1 LYGLTR
7 SGTLTAEESMS
18 TESFYGLLTRPFSLT
33 PDLRFVFHSRSHSR
47 ALEQVTDALKRREGL
62 VVITGGIG
70 TGKTMLCRTLLA
82 TFEPR
87 TFLSVILD
95 PCLSVSDL
103 LHQVLTDFGII
114 DDVERTGDEP
124 TTDITRHQ
132 LVTTLQKFLSTLIP
146 LDAHAVIM
154 IDEAQHLDPSVL
166 EEVRLLSNFETDT
179 AKLLQIVLVGQ
190 PDLDALLKR
199 PEMGQLRQRI
209 ARRVELHPLAPTEVK
224 EYIERRLFVAAE
236 ASTPEPRDGSSADA
250 QVDAALERVRFSPA
264 AIETVAAISAGIP
277 RVINTLCD
285 RVLELGCE
293 RQTRVLD
300 HQLVLAAADRLKLPV
315 PALVKLRSGAGLKAA
330 AAALFVIA
338 GLGAWWW
345 TSRPAPAA
353 PAARVVQRTREE
365 PPAKAPQPAVVP
377 PAAAST
383 ASRPAEST
391 PATSPSAVSPNA
403 AASPNAA
410 SPQKNGRYGISV
422 AAFKTAQRAADVAAS
437 IAQKGL
443 RVTTR
448 TDSTGTWHQIIVG
461 PYDSSDEAEA
471 AQRILTREGFAG
483 TRISVLSPDVR

>member
-1 LYGLTR
+1 
-7 SGTLTAEESMS
+7 MS
-18 TESFYGLLTRPFSLT
+18 TSTIAASSDLTTCESFYGLLARPFSLT

-47 ALEQVTDALKRREGL
+47 ALEQVTEALKRREGV

-70 TGKTMLCRTLLA
+70 TGKTMLCRTLLE

-114 DDVERTGDEP
+114 DDVERTGDE
-124 TTDITRHQ
+124 TTPDITRHQ

-190 PDLDALLKR
+190 PDLDVLLKR

-209 ARRVELHPLAPTEVK
+209 ARRVELHPLAASEVK

-236 ASTPEPRDGSSADA
+236 AATEEKGDRPAGDP
-250 QVDAALERVRFSPA
+250 QVGAALERVRFTPA
-264 AIETVAAISAGIP
+264 AIQTIAAISAGIP
-277 RVINTLCD
+277 RVVNTLCD

-300 HQLVLAAADRLKLPV
+300 HRLVLDAAARLKLPV
-315 PALVKLRSGAGLKAA
+315 PALVKMRSGAGLKAA

-338 GLGAWWW
+338 GLGSWWW
-345 TSRPAPAA
+345 ASRPAPAA
-353 PAARVVQRTREE
+353 PPQVVQHVPAPPVAAKTQAPTTA
-365 PPAKAPQPAVVP
+365 PPASPT
-377 PAAAST
+377 AA
-383 ASRPAEST
+383 RPAESAPPT
-391 PATSPSAVSPNA
+391 PAPAASA
-403 AASPNAA
+403 AAPA
-410 SPQKNGRYGISV
+410 PQKNGRYGIFV
-422 AAFKTAQRAADVAAS
+422 AAFKTTQRTADVAAS

-443 RVTTR
+443 PVTTR
-448 TDSTGTWHQIIVG
+448 TDSTGTWHQIVVG
-461 PYDSSDEAEA
+461 PYDSPEQAEA
-471 AQRILTREGFAG
+471 AQRILTREGFVG

>member
-1 LYGLTR
+1 
-7 SGTLTAEESMS
+7 MS
-18 TESFYGLLTRPFSLT
+18 TESFYGLLARPFSLT

-47 ALEQVTDALKRREGL
+47 ALEQVTEALKRREGL
-62 VVITGGIG
+62 VVITGGMG
-70 TGKTMLCRTLLA
+70 TGKTMLCRTLLE

-114 DDVERTGDEP
+114 NDVERSADEP
-124 TTDITRHQ
+124 SAEITRHQ

-190 PDLDALLKR
+190 PDLDTLLKR

-209 ARRVELHPLAPTEVK
+209 ARRVELHPLAATEVK

-236 ASTPEPRDGSSADA
+236 AATPEKSDDSASDPQPGS
-250 QVDAALERVRFSPA
+250 ALERVRFTPA
-264 AIETVAAISAGIP
+264 AIQTVAAISAGIP
-277 RVINTLCD
+277 RIVNTLCD
-285 RVLELGCE
+285 RALELGCE

-300 HQLVLAAADRLKLPV
+300 HRVVVDAADRLKLPV
-315 PALVKLRSGAGLKAA
+315 PALVKMRSGAGLKAA

-338 GLGAWWW
+338 GLGVWWW
-345 TSRPAPAA
+345 ASRPTPAA
-353 PAARVVQRTREE
+353 ATPQVVQRVREAPIAKTTE
-365 PPAKAPQPAVVP
+365 PATVP
-377 PAAAST
+377 PAPPT
-383 ASRPAEST
+383 ATRPAEST
-391 PATSPSAVSPNA
+391 PAKPAP
-403 AASPNAA
+403 AASPN
-410 SPQKNGRYGISV
+410 SPAQPKNGRYGISV

-448 TDSTGTWHQIIVG
+448 TDSTGTWHQIVVG
-461 PYDSSDEAEA
+461 PYDSPEEAEA
-471 AQRILTREGFAG
+471 AQRILTREGFTG

>member
-1 LYGLTR
+1 
-7 SGTLTAEESMS
+7 MS
-18 TESFYGLLTRPFSLT
+18 TSTIAASSDLTTSESFYGLLARPFSLT

-47 ALEQVTDALKRREGL
+47 ALEQVTEALKHREGL

-70 TGKTMLCRTLLA
+70 TGKTMLCRTLLQ

-114 DDVERTGDEP
+114 NQVERTDDEK
-124 TTDITRHQ
+124 TSEITRHQ

-190 PDLDALLKR
+190 PDLDVLLKR

-209 ARRVELHPLAPTEVK
+209 ARRVELHPLAAGEVK
-224 EYIERRLFVAAE
+224 EYIERRLFVAAQ
-236 ASTPEPRDGSSADA
+236 ATTAGDGERSAGDA
-250 QVDAALERVRFSPA
+250 QVGATLERVRFTPA
-264 AIETVAAISAGIP
+264 AIQTVAAISAGIP
-277 RVINTLCD
+277 RLINTLCD

-300 HQLVLAAADRLKLPV
+300 HRLVLAAAAGLKLPV
-315 PALVKLRSGAGLKAA
+315 PPLVKMRSGAGLKAA

-338 GLGAWWW
+338 GLGVWWW
-345 TSRPAPAA
+345 ASRPAPAA
-353 PAARVVQRTREE
+353 AAPPARVVQRV
-365 PPAKAPQPAVVP
+365 PDAPIAKATEPRPVSPAP
-377 PAAAST
+377 PTAAT
-383 ASRPAEST
+383 PPAES
-391 PATSPSAVSPNA
+391 A
-403 AASPNAA
+403 AAKPGAAATANSPA
-410 SPQKNGRYGISV
+410 QTKNGRYGISV

-448 TDSTGTWHQIIVG
+448 TDSTGTWHQIVVG
-461 PYDSSDEAEA
+461 PYDSPEEAEA

-483 TRISVLSPDVR
+483 TRISVLSPDIR

>member
-1 LYGLTR
+1 MST
-7 SGTLTAEESMS
+7 SSIPASSDLTAC
-18 TESFYGLLTRPFSLT
+18 ESFYGLLARPFSLT
-33 PDLRFVFHSRSHSR
+33 PDPRFVFHSRSHSR
-47 ALEQVTDALKRREGL
+47 ALEQVTEALKRREGL

-70 TGKTMLCRTLLA
+70 TGKTMLCRTLLE

-95 PCLSVSDL
+95 PCLTVSDL
-103 LHQVLTDFGII
+103 LQHVLTDFGII
-114 DDVERTGDEP
+114 NDVERTGDDTAAEV
-124 TTDITRHQ
+124 TRHQ

-166 EEVRLLSNFETDT
+166 EEVRLLSNFETDN

-190 PDLDALLKR
+190 PDLDVLLKR

-209 ARRVELHPLAPTEVK
+209 ARRVELHPLATGEVQ

-236 ASTPEPRDGSSADA
+236 ASTGGKSDRTGEDSQMGAT
-250 QVDAALERVRFSPA
+250 LERVRFAPA
-264 AIETVAAISAGIP
+264 AIQTVAAISAGIP
-277 RVINTLCD
+277 RVVNTLCD

-300 HQLVLAAADRLKLPV
+300 HRLVLAAAARLKLPV
-315 PALVKLRSGAGLKAA
+315 PALVKMRSGAGLKAA
-330 AAALFVIA
+330 AAALFLAA

-345 TSRPAPAA
+345 ASRPSAAAAPTAVVGQRLPPPVAKTPEPKPVAPPEAPPPAPAA
-353 PAARVVQRTREE
+353 RAAATTPAKPAPTPAA
-365 PPAKAPQPAVVP
+365 PG
-377 PAAAST
+377 
-383 ASRPAEST
+383 
-391 PATSPSAVSPNA
+391 
-403 AASPNAA
+403 
-410 SPQKNGRYGISV
+410 NGRYGISV

-443 RVTTR
+443 RVSTR
-448 TDSTGTWHQIIVG
+448 TDSTGTWHQIVVG
-461 PYDSSDEAEA
+461 PYDSPEEAEA
-471 AQRILTREGFAG
+471 AQRILTREGFSG